1 MTRALMVLGLVTEG
15 VAWWVVAARRRS
27 VWAVM
32 TPVLVGL
39 GALTL
44 VVDPPSLASEV
55 GLGLAAVAG
64 LGAGVILYL
73 ATLAF
78 VVVATR
84 WWKVFERQSVA
95 MYGRRGSLSV
105 GAAVALSAVLMV
117 PGEELF
123 WRGLVQGE
131 LERSLGGLL
140 GPVLAWGAFVLAN
153 LPSANLAI
161 IAAAA
166 VGGAVWVALA
176 AWSGG
181 ILASLVCHA
190 CWAALMLSLPPVR
203 PMPEEGS

>member
-1 MTRALMVLGLVTEG
+1 MTRALMVLGLAVEG
-15 VAWWVVAARRRS
+15 IAWWIVAARRRS

-32 TPVLVGL
+32 TSVLVGL

-78 VVVATR
+78 VVVVTR

-95 MYGRRGSLSV
+95 MYMRRDSLPV
-105 GAAVALSAVLMV
+105 GAAVLLSVALMV

-123 WRGLVQGE
+123 WRGLFQGD

-140 GPVLAWGAFVLAN
+140 APVLAWGAFVIAN

-190 CWAALMLSLPPVR
+190 CWTAFMLSFPPVR